1 MRLTIAIPTIVT
13 RKHQFDLLR
22 LHIQNQINELGLQKE
37 VEIISECDNKEIS
50 IGAKRQLL
58 IDKAKGDYIVMI
70 DDDDWCPYYF
80 VVEIIQ
86 AIESNPGCV
95 GYLELCKF
103 QNRKDEI
110 SCFSN
115 RFREWGDNQ
124 FGYNHVRTP
133 FFKSPIKTEL
143 VKKVGCKDLRFAE
156 DHQFAKDILPFL
168 KTEVFI
174 NKVMYEYR
182 YKAEEHKSK
191 YGIK

>member
-13 RKHQFDLLR
+13 RKAKFDLLR
-22 LHIQNQINELGLQKE
+22 LHLQNQINEYGFQKE

-58 IDKAKGDYIVMI
+58 IDKAKGDYIVML

-80 VVEIIQ
+80 VVEIIK
-86 AIESNPGCV
+86 ALASNPDCV

-103 QNRKDEI
+103 QNRRDEI

-115 RFREWGDNQ
+115 RFKAWGDNQ

-143 VKKVGCKDLRFAE
+143 VRQVGCNDLRFGE
-156 DHQFAKDILPFL
+156 DHDFAKRVFPLL

-174 NKVMYEYR
+174 SKIMYEYR
-182 YKAEEHKSK
+182 YKSEPHNQK